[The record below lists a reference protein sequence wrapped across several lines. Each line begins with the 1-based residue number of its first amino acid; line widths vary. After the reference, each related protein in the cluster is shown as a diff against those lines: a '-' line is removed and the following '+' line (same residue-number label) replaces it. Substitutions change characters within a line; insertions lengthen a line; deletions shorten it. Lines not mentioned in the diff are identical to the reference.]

1 MTPTR
6 QTYALCALFVLLWS
20 SGFVGA
26 KFGLGYA
33 GTFTL
38 LALRYALVTLVLF
51 FVVWFLN
58 AWRPMTP
65 KEIVRHALVGILA
78 HAAWLAAVLGA
89 IDLGISAG
97 LAAFITALQ
106 PIMTGALSAPFTG
119 ERVTFRQWI
128 GLLLGLVAV
137 IVVISDKLVLGGTLT
152 AYLLPFVAVAA
163 ISVAS
168 LIDRQTELG
177 RDQAPPPVVLTTFIH
192 CAASLLVLTPLAFV
206 LEGFEARFTG
216 GLIFAVFWLA
226 IIVSLAAYGLMFVL
240 LRKMPAAS
248 VASLTY
254 LSPPVT
260 MLIAY
265 LAFGEALTAIDL
277 LGLIIAAAAVWLTI
291 GNESAVKKGSSGACN
306 QAQKL
311 A

>member
-1 MTPTR
+1 MSKAR

-38 LALRYALVTLVLF
+38 LTLRYALVTLVLF
-51 FVVWFLN
+51 VAVWMLK
-58 AWRPMTP
+58 AWGPLAPR
-65 KEIVRHALVGILA
+65 EIARHALVGILA

-106 PIMTGALSAPFTG
+106 PIMTGSLSASFTG
-119 ERVTFRQWI
+119 ERVSSKQWI
-128 GLLLGLVAV
+128 GLVLGLLAVVLVINDKVA
-137 IVVISDKLVLGGTLT
+137 LGGTLT
-152 AYLLPFVAVAA
+152 AYLLPFFAVAA

-177 RDQAPPPVVLTTFIH
+177 RDQAPPVVLTTFVH
-192 CAASLLVLTPLAFV
+192 CAASLLVLFPLAFV

-240 LRKMPAAS
+240 LRKMPAAN

-265 LAFGEALTAIDL
+265 LAFGEALSPIDL
-277 LGLIIAAAAVWLTI
+277 FGLAIAAIAVWLTI
-291 GNESAVKKGSSGACN
+291 GEGGRIKRRGLVESG
-306 QAQKL
+306 QI
-311 A
+311 

>member
-1 MTPTR
+1 MAPE
-6 QTYALCALFVLLWS
+6 
-20 SGFVGA
+20 
-26 KFGLGYA
+26 
-33 GTFTL
+33 
-38 LALRYALVTLVLF
+38 
-51 FVVWFLN
+51 
-58 AWRPMTP
+58 
-65 KEIVRHALVGILA
+65 EIVRHALVGILA

-106 PIMTGALSAPFTG
+106 PIMTGALSVSFTG
-119 ERVTFRQWI
+119 ERVTSRQWI

-177 RDQAPPPVVLTTFIH
+177 RDQAPPVVPTTFIH
-192 CAASLLVLTPLAFV
+192 CAASLLVLTPLAFI

-240 LRKMPAAS
+240 LREMPAAS

-260 MLIAY
+260 MLIAF

-291 GNESAVKKGSSGACN
+291 GNESTVKKSSSGSCN
-306 QAQKL
+306 QEQKL

>member
-1 MTPTR
+1 MSAAY
-6 QTYALCALFVLLWS
+6 QTYALCALFVVLWS

-33 GTFTL
+33 ETFTL
-38 LALRYALVTLVLF
+38 LTLRYALVTIVLF
-51 FVVWFLN
+51 VVVWVLK
-58 AWRPMTP
+58 AWRPLGP
-65 KEIVRHALVGILA
+65 KDIARHAVVGILA
-78 HAAWLAAVLGA
+78 HAAWLAAVLGG

-106 PIMTGALSAPFTG
+106 PIMTGALSASFTG
-119 ERVTFRQWI
+119 ERVSSKQWI
-128 GLLLGLVAV
+128 GLGLGLIAV
-137 IVVISDKLVLGGTLT
+137 IVVVSDKVALSGTLT
-152 AYLLPFVAVAA
+152 AHLLPFLAVAA

-168 LIDRQTELG
+168 LIDRQAELSA
-177 RDQAPPPVVLTTFIH
+177 DQAPPVVLTTFIH
-192 CAASLLVLTPLAFV
+192 CAASLLVLSPLAFA
-206 LEGFEARFTG
+206 LEGFEAEFAV

-240 LRKMPAAS
+240 LRKMPAAN

-265 LAFGEALTAIDL
+265 LVFGESLARIDL
-277 LGLIIAAAAVWLTI
+277 LGLAIAAVAVWLTI
-291 GNESAVKKGSSGACN
+291 GEQGTATFRSSKTCGKKRR
-306 QAQKL
+306 L